1 MEEGTSHLEDQVMT
15 TLVSTVILGRRLEN
29 SVVEEI
35 VKINF
40 GRTKKNFRQDWDSN
54 PGSRKNKIVI
64 YPERD
69 KF

>member
-35 VKINF
+35 VKISF
-40 GRTKKNFRQDWDSN
+40 GRTKKIFDRTGIRTQDL
-54 PGSRKNKIVI
+54 
-64 YPERD
+64 ERTR
-69 KF
+69 